1 MNPKDVKKAAVI
13 GAGTMG
19 HSIAVVFAKAGI
31 EVSLV
36 DVDDIALAGASEM
49 MASVLKTLSD
59 NGLVA
64 ADNIEG
70 ILGGIHTSTDLE
82 AAAAEADFVVEAVPE
97 VPDVKKEIFTRLDRA
112 CADETVI
119 ASNTSGLNIFQFA
132 EVEKPERLL
141 IAHWWAPPHIIPLVE
156 VVPGPDTSPDAVSL
170 TAALMERLGKVPVVM
185 KEFSRGFIV
194 NKIQNTM
201 VFAVSD
207 LLTNGLA
214 SPEDID
220 KAVKYSLGIRI
231 PIIGVVQSLDFTGLN
246 VVSDVGKSYGL
257 TVPLIEEKIEQGLL
271 GVKTSCGLYDY
282 GDRTEQE
289 ICAKRDNLFFK
300 MIDYLGELD
309 AFEPI

>member
-1 MNPKDVKKAAVI
+1 MDTQAVKKAAVI

-31 EVSLV
+31 EVNLV
-36 DVDDIALAGASEM
+36 DVDEKALAGSAAK
-49 MASVLKTLSD
+49 MASVLNTLAD

-64 ADNIEG
+64 ADKIEE
-70 ILGGIHTSTDLE
+70 ILGRIHSSTELSS
-82 AAAAEADFVVEAVPE
+82 ACAEADFVVEAVPE
-97 VPDVKKEIFTRLDRA
+97 VPDIKKEIFTRLDQA
-112 CADETVI
+112 CASETVI
-119 ASNTSGLNIFQFA
+119 ASNTSGLDIFEFA
-132 EVEKPERLL
+132 DVEKPERLV

-156 VVPGPDTSPDAVSL
+156 VVPGPSTSPATVSF
-170 TAALMERLGKVPVVM
+170 TAALMEKLGKVPVVM
-185 KEFSRGFIV
+185 KEFTRGFIV

-246 VVSDVGKSYGL
+246 VVSDIGKSYGL
-257 TVPLIEEKIEQGLL
+257 TVPLLEEKIEQGHL

-282 GDRTEQE
+282 GGRTEQE

-300 MIDYLGELD
+300 MIDYLEELD
-309 AFEPI
+309 AFDPI